1 MSLINIIAVVFIVL
15 IIIMTFIS
23 EPKLSMQYYKA
34 AGHSIGVVLDKAKDV
49 VVGWIKNWNEGAKG
63 NGRSR

>member
-49 VVGWIKNWNEGAKG
+49 VVGWISDWNKRAKE
-63 NGRSR
+63 NGGGR